1 MVGGIV
7 GVVEGKGVGLPAE
20 NVGFSDGMN
29 VGLALGLQVGALV
42 DFPGK

>member
-7 GVVEGKGVGLPAE
+7 GAVDGKGVGLPAVK
-20 NVGFSDGMN
+20 VGFSDGMN
-29 VGLALGLQVGALV
+29 VGFALGLQVGAVV